1 LFLHM
6 SANVMFSCQ
15 TVFHRCFI
23 GTRSFASM
31 NCEVIDKE
39 YLLVG

>member
-1 LFLHM
+1 
-6 SANVMFSCQ
+6 MFSCK

-23 GTRSFASM
+23 CTKSSDSM

-39 YLLVG
+39 FLLVG